1 MANKYYITMLIIF
14 LIVSPL
20 QPIYAQGKGVLDDF
34 LYSRD
39 INVKQRSYRTIIENQ
54 KDFSIPILKELE
66 KYTQDQT
73 ISKNVP
79 NELIYIAS
87 LIRDKSYL
95 PSLIKI
101 IQFNE
106 YSEDSCVYNCPI
118 VFALTLFEC
127 FSDFSVPANLDVKN
141 TPISDLYN
149 GIKYAKKK
157 SYLTDEKIRIASQS
171 MKILYGKTLNLTT
184 QQLIQQAG
192 PQTKDYISRLV
203 AVNVLANSIDSD
215 RYMMDLYWLAI
226 TEANDTSAS
235 FRSEIY
241 RAILKAEYYKSRK

>member
-1 MANKYYITMLIIF
+1 
-14 LIVSPL
+14 
-20 QPIYAQGKGVLDDF
+20 
-34 LYSRD
+34 
-39 INVKQRSYRTIIENQ
+39 
-54 KDFSIPILKELE
+54 
-66 KYTQDQT
+66 
-73 ISKNVP
+73 
-79 NELIYIAS
+79 
-87 LIRDKSYL
+87 
-95 PSLIKI
+95 
-101 IQFNE
+101 
-106 YSEDSCVYNCPI
+106 
-118 VFALTLFEC
+118 
-127 FSDFSVPANLDVKN
+127 
-141 TPISDLYN
+141 
-149 GIKYAKKK
+149 
-157 SYLTDEKIRIASQS
+157 